1 MVIAPWNSRFE
12 TGIDL
17 VDAQHQSLFA
27 AVNQLADSFKAGN
40 AGTQVKESLDF
51 LIGYTQE
58 HFQTEERFMR
68 EMEYPR
74 LAEHTGEH
82 ARLMEQVHDLQME
95 FEEGKPVTMDVAIF
109 LADWL
114 REHIHGSDLAYV
126 RFMKEQ
132 RQK

>member
-1 MVIAPWNSRFE
+1 MVVAPWNSRFE

-27 AVNQLADSFKAGN
+27 AVNRLADAFKAGT
-40 AGTQVKESLDF
+40 AKSQVKESLDF

-68 EMEYPR
+68 EMDYPR
-74 LAEHTGEH
+74 LAEHRGEH
-82 ARLMEQVHDLQME
+82 ARLMEQVRDLQME
-95 FEEGKPVTMDVAIF
+95 FEDGKPVTMDVAIF

-114 REHIHGSDLAYV
+114 REHIRGFDLAYV

-132 RQK
+132 HQK